1 MFTSTEKKNVGNLL
15 HWRADLCRR
24 LRSSLGQI
32 SNLKSAS
39 YTGIYTTSSIN
50 ICMQV
55 LNNYLFKYQFMQSP
69 RSATHQNKVPIKKK
83 EKKVVYIYL
92 FFKFDTHKKDK
103 VIN

>member
-24 LRSSLGQI
+24 LRISLGQI

-69 RSATHQNKVPIKKK
+69 RSATHQNKVPIKK
-83 EKKVVYIYL
+83 EKKSRLYL
-92 FFKFDTHKKDK
+92 FIF
-103 VIN
+103 

>member
-24 LRSSLGQI
+24 LRISLGQI

-69 RSATHQNKVPIKKK
+69 RSATHQNKVPIKK
-83 EKKVVYIYL
+83 EKKKSSIFIYFL
-92 FFKFDTHKKDK
+92 NLTPTKKIK
-103 VIN
+103 